1 MTSGPG
7 WNAAAGGRRWLPW
20 AGLVVGL
27 ALLAAA
33 IVTVA
38 GERETITQA
47 LDAVQHPSLWRVGLL
62 AVAVVANLVLSAL
75 TLSVLISRY
84 GRVAAIEM
92 QALVAASALL
102 NFLPLR
108 PGLFGRIAYHR
119 AVNAIPA
126 VATVK
131 TVFQAAGLSMAVAA
145 YLALAL
151 VVSRW
156 LAMPLWVPVGLP
168 VPLLAIA
175 LAIRP
180 ARVWV
185 AAGLIRYLEVMVWAL
200 RYHLAFALLGS
211 PIDPHS
217 ALAFSCLS
225 LVAMLVPIVGNGLGL
240 REWAVGLAAPL
251 LTPYVLGLG
260 LTADLVNRA
269 TELVVILL
277 LGLGGMAW
285 LTWNARRA
293 PRDLDS
299 QP

>member
-1 MTSGPG
+1 MTSGPAR
-7 WNAAAGGRRWLPW
+7 NAPAAWRRWLPW

-27 ALLAAA
+27 VLLAAA
-33 IVTVA
+33 ILTVA

-47 LDAVQHPSLWRVGLL
+47 LDAVQHPGLGRVGLL
-62 AVAVVANLVLSAL
+62 VVAVVANLVLAAL
-75 TLSVLISRY
+75 MLSVLISRY
-84 GRVAAIEM
+84 GRVAAFEM

-119 AVNAIPA
+119 TFNAIPA

-131 TVFQAAGLSMAVAA
+131 TVLQAAGLSLAVAA

-156 LAMPLWVPVGLP
+156 LVVPLWGPVGLP
-168 VPLLAIA
+168 VPVLAIA

-185 AAGLIRYLEVMVWAL
+185 AAGLIRYLEVMVWAV

-211 PIDPHS
+211 PIDPQA

-260 LTADLVNRA
+260 LAADLVNRA
-269 TELVVILL
+269 AELVVIPV

-285 LTWNARRA
+285 LAWNARRA
-293 PRDLDS
+293 RRDLES